1 MPPTPI
7 KKVKKKAIWDDEDV
21 LKLTKKKA
29 TVIALPAASL
39 AAAVEAA
46 DDDAPPKKKAAA
58 PKKKRVAAAEEE
70 SAEGKPRSAKRVKRA
85 PAPAPAS
92 DDSVTDDEQ
101 QQQQLQQHAAAYD
114 EMLRREAE
122 EEPGDEEA
130 DDSLGDDAR
139 DDARLAVSKF
149 NLSAETV
156 QALRNRGVEALF
168 PIQAA
173 CFDHLNAGKDL
184 IGRARTGMGKTLAFA
199 LPLVEKVLALRKQTG
214 TMRRPGRKP
223 MGLVMAP
230 TRELAQQVASEV
242 QSVAPGLESYCV
254 YGGTPMGPSCTA
266 LRAGL
271 DLVIGTPGRIKDL
284 AERTKIDLSSRTEAP
299 FSIPFVT
306 MTPEGTP
313 LDINMVI
320 TRKLY
325 EELTD
330 SMVKRTIEIADMVI
344 KDAGITVGQLD
355 EILLVGGQTRWP
367 AVQKAVLEFF
377 GKPPAKSVHPDEAVA
392 IGAALYAHSLETDN
406 VDQKVQLLDVIPM
419 AIGIE
424 RADSKL
430 HEIFKRNA
438 SVPNQKSLVFTTS
451 EDGQEEL
458 VMRIYQ
464 GDHQDEAQ
472 KNELLGEFTFSG
484 IRKGTRGSVKVEVIF
499 DCNVEG
505 ILSMSAQDKDTG
517 KQMKTTVKVTAAR

>member
-21 LKLTKKKA
+21 LKLTQKKA

-284 AERTKIDLSSRTEAP
+284 AERGVL
-299 FSIPFVT
+299 
-306 MTPEGTP
+306 
-313 LDINMVI
+313 L
-320 TRKLY
+320 
-325 EELTD
+325 
-330 SMVKRTIEIADMVI
+330 
-344 KDAGITVGQLD
+344 LD
-355 EILLVGGQTRWP
+355 EIAFAALDEADQMLDMGFAEDMQAILGQCTLKGRQTCLFSATLPAWVREVAPTYMHTTPTIVDLVGDKD
-367 AVQKAVLEFF
+367 VKASTDVRHL
-377 GKPPAKSVHPDEAVA
+377 A
-392 IGAALYAHSLETDN
+392 IGAPGPFAMRGATIN
-406 VDQKVQLLDVIPM
+406 DVIAM
-419 AIGIE
+419 YASSTGRVIVFCDTKAE
-424 RADSKL
+424 CDSL
-430 HEIFKRNA
+430 
-438 SVPNQKSLVFTTS
+438 SSS
-451 EDGQEEL
+451 EAL
-458 VMRIYQ
+458 
-464 GDHQDEAQ
+464 
-472 KNELLGEFTFSG
+472 
-484 IRKGTRGSVKVEVIF
+484 KVE
-499 DCNVEG
+499 C
-505 ILSMSAQDKDTG
+505 
-517 KQMKTTVKVTAAR
+517 KVLHGDIPQATREKVMAAFRSGRFRVLIATDVAARGLS